1 MSPLHWCPGNI
12 VGRSL
17 KDSLFRIVKTVE
29 SKVTDEGSNSLFH
42 SKRKSNTDNDANPT
56 ENECKPEQVRESGLN
71 TQPTPKNDCDT
82 LTAEA
87 TVVQQD
93 TESKSDT
100 QAHLE
105 PEILTLSVSLSLS
118 AIAHIS
124 NLISFSNF

>member
-1 MSPLHWCPGNI
+1 MGVSPLHLSTVRIPGNI
-12 VGRSL
+12 VGKGP

-29 SKVTDEGSNSLFH
+29 AKVTDEGSNSLFH

-56 ENECKPEQVRESGLN
+56 ENECKPEQVRVSGLN

-100 QAHLE
+100 QAHVE
-105 PEILTLSVSLSLS
+105 PEILT
-118 AIAHIS
+118 
-124 NLISFSNF
+124 